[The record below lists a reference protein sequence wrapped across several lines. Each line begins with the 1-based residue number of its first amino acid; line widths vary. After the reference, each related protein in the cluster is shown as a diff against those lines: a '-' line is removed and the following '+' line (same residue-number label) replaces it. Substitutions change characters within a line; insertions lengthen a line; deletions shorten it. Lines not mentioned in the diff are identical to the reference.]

1 MDDVVLEVR
10 DLRTHFFTADGVVRA
25 VDGLSARLRQRET
38 LAIVGESG
46 CGKTVTA
53 YSILKLVPDPPGKI
67 VSGQV
72 LLEGIDL
79 LKLGPDEICDV
90 RGNDIAMIFQEPMTS
105 LNPVFTVGNQV
116 VEAILRH
123 ERMSGKEAWNR
134 AVDLF
139 RLVGIPAPEKRVR
152 EYPHR
157 LSGGIRQRVMI
168 AIALAC
174 RPKVLIA
181 DEPTTALDVTIQ
193 AQILDLIWR
202 LKQEFGMGVIFITH
216 DLGVVAE
223 TAQQV
228 IVMYAGKKVEEAS
241 VWNLFDDPLHPYT
254 QSLLECVPRIDSF
267 DVERPRRL
275 PAIEGMVPS
284 VADLPTGCA
293 FAPRCRKA
301 VDRCGKEVPDLREV
315 GPGHWVSCF
324 VAKSKGGLE

>member
-79 LKLGPDEICDV
+79 LELGPDEIRDV

>member
-1 MDDVVLEVR
+1 MGDVVLEVR

-25 VDGLSARLRQRET
+25 VDGLSARLRRGET

-53 YSILKLVPDPPGKI
+53 YSILKLVPDPPGRI
-67 VSGQV
+67 VGGQV

-79 LKLGPDEICDV
+79 LELGPSEICDV

-105 LNPVFTVGNQV
+105 LNPVFTVGDQV
-116 VEAILRH
+116 VEAIRRH
-123 ERMSGKEAWNR
+123 EGMSGKEAWSR
-134 AVDLF
+134 AVELF

-193 AQILDLIWR
+193 AQILDLVWR

-223 TAQQV
+223 TAEQV
-228 IVMYAGKKVEEAS
+228 IVMYAGKKVEEAPVS
-241 VWNLFDDPLHPYT
+241 NLFDDPLHPYT

-267 DVERPRRL
+267 DVERPPRL

-301 VDRCGKEVPDLREV
+301 VDRCGREVPDLREIA
-315 GPGHWVSCF
+315 PGHWVSCF
-324 VAKSKGGLE
+324 VAESKGARE

>member
-25 VDGLSARLRQRET
+25 VDGLSARLRRRET

-67 VSGQV
+67 VGGQV

-79 LKLGPDEICDV
+79 LELGSDEICDV

-134 AVDLF
+134 AVELF

-228 IVMYAGKKVEEAS
+228 IVMYAGKKVEEAP
-241 VWNLFDDPLHPYT
+241 VWDLFDDPLHPYT

-267 DVERPRRL
+267 DLERPRRL

-301 VDRCGKEVPDLREV
+301 VDRCGKEIPDLREV
-315 GPGHWVSCF
+315 DPGHWVSCF
-324 VAKSKGGLE
+324 VAKSTGRRE

>member
-25 VDGLSARLRQRET
+25 VDGLSARLRRRET

-193 AQILDLIWR
+193 AQILDLVWR

-324 VAKSKGGLE
+324 VAKPKGGLE

>member
-25 VDGLSARLRQRET
+25 VDGLSARLRRRET

-79 LKLGPDEICDV
+79 LELGPDEIRDV

>member
-25 VDGLSARLRQRET
+25 VDGLSARLRRRET

>member
-25 VDGLSARLRQRET
+25 VDGLSARLRRRET

-53 YSILKLVPDPPGKI
+53 YSILKLVPDPPGRI

-72 LLEGIDL
+72 LLEGVDL
-79 LKLGPDEICDV
+79 LELGPDEISDV

-116 VEAILRH
+116 VEVILRH

-193 AQILDLIWR
+193 AQILDLVRR
-202 LKQEFGMGVIFITH
+202 LKQELGMGVIFITH

-228 IVMYAGKKVEEAS
+228 IVMYAGKKVEEAP
-241 VWNLFDDPLHPYT
+241 VRNLFDDPLHPYT

-284 VADLPTGCA
+284 AADLPTGCA

-301 VDRCGKEVPDLREV
+301 IDRCGKEVPDLREV

-324 VAKSKGGLE
+324 VAESKGGLG